1 MLKEELKQK
10 ILSELQQYPQRQ
22 YIRRLALFG
31 SQVRGRKTGRS
42 DVDLLVTFEPN
53 APVGFFEFVRF
64 QQYLEAR
71 LGRPVDLVTE
81 QGLSRYFRDRVIKQA
96 EVVYGG

>member
-22 YIRRLALFG
+22 YIRRLAL
-31 SQVRGRKTGRS
+31 
-42 DVDLLVTFEPN
+42 
-53 APVGFFEFVRF
+53 
-64 QQYLEAR
+64 